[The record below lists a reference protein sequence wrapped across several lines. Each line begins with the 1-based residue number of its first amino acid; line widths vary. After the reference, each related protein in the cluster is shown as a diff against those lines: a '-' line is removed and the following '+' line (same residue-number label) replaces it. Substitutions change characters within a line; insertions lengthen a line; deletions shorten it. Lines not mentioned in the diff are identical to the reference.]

1 MMTERAFNGNR
12 IATKRVF
19 IGVGHGGKDPG
30 AVKYV
35 KESEA
40 NLQMALGMKE
50 ELEKYGITVGISRT
64 REEDD
69 PLSEEIKEAN
79 AFKPD
84 IAVEVHNNAGGGDGF
99 EVYYQTNG
107 YKAQS
112 MKLAQCI
119 EARVKASG
127 QKSRGIKTKLNSSG
141 TDYFGWCRQVNC
153 PAVLCEGFFVDNA
166 ADSADYNTT
175 AEQKAYGKVY
185 ALGVLDYLGIKEN
198 PQTGAQPPQTTPQD
212 KPESL
217 PYTVQVGAFT
227 NRVNAASMQNKLSGM
242 GYYAFVTGENS
253 TDRVCVGK
261 FADKGT
267 AQKTAD
273 DLKKKGIAGF
283 VTTI

>member
-1 MMTERAFNGNR
+1 MM
-12 IATKRVF
+12 TKRVF

-69 PLSEEIKEAN
+69 PLSEEIREAN

-127 QKSRGIKTKLNSSG
+127 QNTHGPNGLKTKLNSSG

-175 AEQKAYGKVY
+175 AEQKSYGKVY
-185 ALGVLDYLGIKEN
+185 ALGVLNYLGIKEN
-198 PQTGAQPPQTTPQD
+198 PQTGAQSPQNQ
-212 KPESL
+212 SL

-273 DLKKKGIAGF
+273 DLKKKRIAGF

>member
-1 MMTERAFNGNR
+1 M
-12 IATKRVF
+12 TKRVF

-69 PLSEEIKEAN
+69 PLSEEIREAN

-127 QKSRGIKTKLNSSG
+127 QNTHGPNGLKTKLNSSG
-141 TDYFGWCRQVNC
+141 TDYFGWCRQVQC

>member
-1 MMTERAFNGNR
+1 M
-12 IATKRVF
+12 TKRVF

-84 IAVEVHNNAGGGDGF
+84 IAVEVHNNAGSGDGF

-112 MKLAQCI
+112 MRLAQCI

-127 QKSRGIKTKLNSSG
+127 QNTHGPNGLKTKLNSSG
-141 TDYFGWCRQVNC
+141 TDYFGWCRQVQC

-217 PYTVQVGAFT
+217 PYTVQVGTFSSI
-227 NRVNAASMQNKLSGM
+227 VNATALKNKLSDM
-242 GYYAFVTGENS
+242 GYFAFITGMNS

>member
-1 MMTERAFNGNR
+1 MN
-12 IATKRVF
+12 KRVF

-64 REEDD
+64 REEND
-69 PLSEEIKEAN
+69 PLSEEIREAN

-99 EVYYQTNG
+99 EVYRQTG
-107 YKAQS
+107 THAAQS
-112 MKLAQCI
+112 LKLAQCI
-119 EARVKASG
+119 EAKVKVSG
-127 QKSRGIKTKLNSSG
+127 QKSRGIKTKLNGSG
-141 TDYFGWCRQVNC
+141 TDYFGWCRQVQC

-166 ADSADYNTT
+166 TDSADYNTT

-198 PQTGAQPPQTTPQD
+198 PQTGARPPHTTPQD

-217 PYTVQVGAFT
+217 PYTVQVGAFSSIAKAMALRT
-227 NRVNAASMQNKLSGM
+227 KLADM
-242 GYYAFVTGENS
+242 GYFAFTTGMNS

-261 FADKGT
+261 FAT
-267 AQKTAD
+267 RAEAQNTAD
-273 DLKKKGIAGF
+273 DLKKKDFPGF

>member
-1 MMTERAFNGNR
+1 M
-12 IATKRVF
+12 TKRVF

-64 REEDD
+64 REEND
-69 PLSEEIKEAN
+69 PLSEEIREAN

-99 EVYYQTNG
+99 EVYRQTG
-107 YKAQS
+107 THAAQS
-112 MKLAQCI
+112 LKLAQCI
-119 EARVKASG
+119 EAKVKASG
-127 QKSRGIKTKLNSSG
+127 QKSRGIKTKLNGSG

-185 ALGVLDYLGIKEN
+185 ALGVLGLSGNQRKPTDGRTTATYNTTGQAGILAIHR
-198 PQTGAQPPQTTPQD
+198 TGGGVY
-212 KPESL
+212 KPSECC
-217 PYTVQVGAFT
+217 
-227 NRVNAASMQNKLSGM
+227 VNAEQTFRNGLLC
-242 GYYAFVTGENS
+242 
-253 TDRVCVGK
+253 VCYC
-261 FADKGT
+261 
-267 AQKTAD
+267 
-273 DLKKKGIAGF
+273 
-283 VTTI
+283 

>member
-1 MMTERAFNGNR
+1 M
-12 IATKRVF
+12 TKRVF

-64 REEDD
+64 REEND
-69 PLSEEIKEAN
+69 PLSEEIREAN

-119 EARVKASG
+119 EAKVKASG
-127 QKSRGIKTKLNSSG
+127 QKSRGIKTKLNGSG
-141 TDYFGWCRQVNC
+141 TD
-153 PAVLCEGFFVDNA
+153 
-166 ADSADYNTT
+166 
-175 AEQKAYGKVY
+175 
-185 ALGVLDYLGIKEN
+185 
-198 PQTGAQPPQTTPQD
+198 
-212 KPESL
+212 
-217 PYTVQVGAFT
+217 
-227 NRVNAASMQNKLSGM
+227 
-242 GYYAFVTGENS
+242 
-253 TDRVCVGK
+253 
-261 FADKGT
+261 
-267 AQKTAD
+267 
-273 DLKKKGIAGF
+273 
-283 VTTI
+283 

>member
-1 MMTERAFNGNR
+1 M
-12 IATKRVF
+12 TKRVF

-30 AVKYV
+30 AVKFV
-35 KESEA
+35 QESAA
-40 NLQMALGMKE
+40 NLQMALGMKA
-50 ELEKYGITVGISRT
+50 ELERHGVTVGISRT
-64 REEDD
+64 VEEDD
-69 PLSEEIKEAN
+69 PLTEEIQEAN

-99 EVYYQTNG
+99 EVYRQTG
-107 YKAQS
+107 THAAQS
-112 MKLAQCI
+112 LKLAQCI
-119 EARVKASG
+119 EARVKESG

-141 TDYFGWCRQVNC
+141 TDYFGRCRQVNA
-153 PAVLCEGFFVDNA
+153 PAVLCEGFFVDNL
-166 ADSADYNTT
+166 ADSADYNTET
-175 AEQKAYGKVY
+175 KQKAYGKVY

-198 PQTGAQPPQTTPQD
+198 PNTGVQPPTEKPQN

-217 PYTVQVGAFT
+217 PYTVQVGAFSSI
-227 NRVNAASMQNKLSGM
+227 VNAMALRNKLSDM
-242 GYYAFVTGENS
+242 GYFAFTTGMNS

>member
-1 MMTERAFNGNR
+1 M
-12 IATKRVF
+12 TKRVF

-30 AVKYV
+30 AVGYV

-64 REEDD
+64 REEND
-69 PLSEEIKEAN
+69 PLSEEIREAN

-99 EVYYQTNG
+99 EVYRQTG
-107 YKAQS
+107 THAAQS
-112 MKLAQCI
+112 LKLAQCI
-119 EARVKASG
+119 EAKVKASG
-127 QKSRGIKTKLNSSG
+127 QKSRGIKTKLNASG

-217 PYTVQVGAFT
+217 PYTVQVGAFSSIANAMAMLDRLSDVGYFAFIAFTTRT
-227 NRVNAASMQNKLSGM
+227 NETN
-242 GYYAFVTGENS
+242 
-253 TDRVCVGK
+253 RVCVGK
-261 FADKGT
+261 FATKAE

>member
-1 MMTERAFNGNR
+1 M
-12 IATKRVF
+12 TKRVF

-50 ELEKYGITVGISRT
+50 ELERYGITVGISRT
-64 REEDD
+64 REEND
-69 PLSEEIKEAN
+69 PLSEEIREAN

-112 MKLAQCI
+112 MNLAQCI

-127 QKSRGIKTKLNSSG
+127 QNTHGPNGLKTKLNSSG
-141 TDYFGWCRQVNC
+141 TDYFGWCRQVQC

-166 ADSADYNTT
+166 ADSTDYNTT
-175 AEQKAYGKVY
+175 ADQKAYGKIY

-198 PQTGAQPPQTTPQD
+198 PHTGAQPPQTTPQD

-217 PYTVQVGAFT
+217 PYTVQVGAFSST
-227 NRVNAASMQNKLSGM
+227 VNAMAMLNRLSDM
-242 GYYAFVTGENS
+242 GYFVFITFTTRMND
-253 TDRVCVGK
+253 TNRVCVGK
-261 FADKGT
+261 FAT
-267 AQKTAD
+267 RAEAQKTAD

>member
-1 MMTERAFNGNR
+1 M
-12 IATKRVF
+12 TKRVF

-84 IAVEVHNNAGGGDGF
+84 IAVEVHNNAGSGDGF

-112 MKLAQCI
+112 MRLAQCI

-127 QKSRGIKTKLNSSG
+127 QNTHGPNGLKTKLNSSG
-141 TDYFGWCRQVNC
+141 TDYFGWCRQVQC

-217 PYTVQVGAFT
+217 PYTVQVGAFSSI
-227 NRVNAASMQNKLSGM
+227 VNATALKNKLSDM
-242 GYYAFVTGENS
+242 GYFAFITGMNS

-273 DLKKKGIAGF
+273 DLKKKGFGGF

>member
-1 MMTERAFNGNR
+1 M
-12 IATKRVF
+12 TKRVF

-30 AVKYV
+30 AVGYV

-64 REEDD
+64 REEND
-69 PLSEEIKEAN
+69 PLSEEIREAN

-107 YKAQS
+107 YKVQS

-119 EARVKASG
+119 EAKVKASG
-127 QKSRGIKTKLNSSG
+127 QKSRGIKTKLNASG

-166 ADSADYNTT
+166 TDSADYNTT

-217 PYTVQVGAFT
+217 QYTVQVGAFSSI
-227 NRVNAASMQNKLSGM
+227 VNATALKNKLSDM
-242 GYYAFVTGENS
+242 GYFAFIIGMNS

>member
-1 MMTERAFNGNR
+1 MM
-12 IATKRVF
+12 IKRVF

-64 REEDD
+64 REEND
-69 PLSEEIKEAN
+69 PLSEEIREAN

-99 EVYYQTNG
+99 EVYRQTG
-107 YKAQS
+107 THAAQS
-112 MKLAQCI
+112 LKLAQCI
-119 EARVKASG
+119 EAKVKASG
-127 QKSRGIKTKLNSSG
+127 QKSRGIKTKLNASG
-141 TDYFGWCRQVNC
+141 TDYFGWCRQVQC

-217 PYTVQVGAFT
+217 PYTVQVGAFSST
-227 NRVNAASMQNKLSGM
+227 VNAMAMLNRLSDM
-242 GYYAFVTGENS
+242 GYFVFITFTTRMND